1 MNFLVIAI
9 LLIINV
15 LYWHISANQTTFE
28 EKKRLWINYLPREI
42 HHFLFVLTISL
53 IGFFINKNFQV
64 FCQPVLWA
72 GIMLSLVVLNIAIYS
87 LISQKNNYLEI
98 PSGFIQGIAIATFLY
113 MLLFGWDIFLVWLIL
128 GLPILRIGFIFSP
141 FDKTEIVSKNT
152 NLVALVMY
160 ELFFAI
166 FSPVLLLFKVIKNFE
181 KAYLSFRISLLFG
194 FIFILSFA
202 LFYSTQYKNL
212 SKEIK
217 GLNGEQIIQNKILS
231 ERIKN
236 QYIGER
242 IIGMHFKY
250 HTETCTDDGWR
261 PPLHDPFLV
270 FAMWINQNE
279 EPLPK
284 YPLTER
290 IKIYKALFPEKP
302 LRARCACAD
311 DYAKFYWK
319 DKVLDE

>member
-1 MNFLVIAI
+1 MSILFIAI

-15 LYWHISANQTTFE
+15 LYWHISANRTTFE
-28 EKKRLWINYLPREI
+28 AKKSLWINYIPTEI
-42 HHFLFVLTISL
+42 HHFLFVVTISL
-53 IGFFINKNFQV
+53 IGFFLNKNFQA

-72 GIMLSLVVLNIAIYS
+72 GIMLSLVVLNIAIYP

-98 PSGFIQGIAIATFLY
+98 FSGLIQGTAIATFLY
-113 MLLFGWDIFLVWLIL
+113 MLLFGWDIFFFGLIL
-128 GLPILRIGFIFSP
+128 GFPILGIGFIFSS

-152 NLVALVMY
+152 NLVTLVMY
-160 ELFFAI
+160 ELFFGI
-166 FSPVLLLFKVIKNFE
+166 FSPILLLFKVIKNFQ
-181 KAYLSFRISLLFG
+181 KAPFSFKISLLFS
-194 FIFILSFA
+194 FLTILNFA
-202 LFYSTQYKNL
+202 LFYANQYKNL
-212 SKEIK
+212 SNEIK
-217 GLNGEQIIQNKILS
+217 GLNAEQIIQHKTLS
-231 ERIKN
+231 EKIKN

-270 FAMWINQNE
+270 FAMWLNLNE
-279 EPLPK
+279 DPLPK

-290 IKIYKALFPEKP
+290 IKIYKALFPEKQ

-311 DYAKFYWK
+311 DYAKYYWK
-319 DKVLDE
+319 DKILDE